1 MRAVKLGIGAI
12 ASAAVLLG
20 ASPALAAGTWA
31 IVPAPPTGQNAVLE
45 GVTAPSDG
53 NAWAAGY
60 SNAAANGL
68 GAKMVLDHWNGSAW
82 SQVTAP
88 PITGSADLLAVNSS
102 GTNDAWAVGYSR
114 VQRYTFYPLAVQWNG
129 TSWSINSSVRSA
141 LPGDTILNGVTD
153 ISSTDAYAFGNNSP
167 LASGELAQW
176 NGSTWSQVT
185 YPLPSK
191 NGFDTTLNAIA
202 ADSPND
208 VWIIGSYLIQVSQT
222 NLRWETFSDHWNG
235 STWTVVPMPK
245 TPGSDNLF
253 TYQVQSMDVISSTNV
268 WMVGGSGD
276 NASPYGG
283 TPSNT
288 LIEHYNG
295 TAWSVVTS
303 PDTGTNDNLTG
314 VTETSPTNLTAVGY
328 ATPPK
333 GTGAQTLTM
342 TWNGTAWAIEPS
354 PNAGIPSVLTS
365 VSTAPGDAIVQAV
378 GYDGSEG
385 SWNPLAMQNG

>member
-1 MRAVKLGIGAI
+1 MRALTVGIGAMI
-12 ASAAVLLG
+12 GAAVLLG
-20 ASPALAAGTWA
+20 ASPALAAGGWT

-53 NAWAAGY
+53 NAWAVGY
-60 SNAAANGL
+60 SNAAPNGL
-68 GAKMVLDHWNGSAW
+68 GAKMVIDHWNGAAW

-88 PITGSADLLAVNSS
+88 AITGSADLLAVNSS

-114 VQRYTFYPLAVQWNG
+114 VQRYQISPLAVQWNG
-129 TSWSINSSVRSA
+129 TSWSINTSIRSA
-141 LPGDTILNGVTD
+141 LPGNTVLYGVTD
-153 ISSTDAYAFGNNSP
+153 ISPTDAYAYGNNST

-185 YPLPSK
+185 YPLPTST
-191 NGFDTTLNAIA
+191 GFDTTLNAIS
-202 ADSPND
+202 ADGAND
-208 VWIIGSYLIQVSQT
+208 VWIIGSYLIQVGPT
-222 NLRWETFSDHWNG
+222 TLRWETFSDHWNG

-253 TYQVQSMDVISSTNV
+253 TYQVQSMDVISPANI

-295 TAWSVVTS
+295 SAWSVVSS
-303 PDTGTNDNLTG
+303 PNTGTADSLDG
-314 VTETSPTNLTAVGY
+314 VTATSATNVTAVGY
-328 ATPPK
+328 STPS
-333 GTGAQTLTM
+333 GGGAQTLTM
-342 TWNGTAWAIEPS
+342 TWNGTSWAIVPS
-354 PNAGIPSVLTS
+354 PNAGNPSVLTS

-378 GYDGSEG
+378 GYDGTSG